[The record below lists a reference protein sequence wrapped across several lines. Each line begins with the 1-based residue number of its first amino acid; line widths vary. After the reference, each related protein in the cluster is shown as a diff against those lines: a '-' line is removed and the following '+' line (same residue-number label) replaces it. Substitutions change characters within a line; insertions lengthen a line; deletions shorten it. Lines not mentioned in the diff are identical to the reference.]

1 METRANQLKV
11 LRQGDPLTCQ
21 RIWDA
26 IILGREPA
34 TLENVVHYCCQNFKV
49 DSEYLKQQVVL
60 LVEDGLISKKVSAK
74 ANSRGVEQSVIYY
87 IPVS

>member
-1 METRANQLKV
+1 METLANQLKV
-11 LRQGDPLTCQ
+11 FRQGDPLLCQ

-26 IILGREPA
+26 IRLSRELA

-49 DSEYLKQQVVL
+49 EAEYLKHQIVL
-60 LVEDGLISKKVSAK
+60 LVGDGLITKKVCAK
-74 ANSRGVEQSVIYY
+74 ANSRGAEQSVIYY

>member
-1 METRANQLKV
+1 METRANQLKA

-26 IILGREPA
+26 ILLGGEAA
-34 TLENVVHYCCQNFKV
+34 TLENVVHYCCHHFNFEV
-49 DSEYLKQQVVL
+49 EYLQQQIGL
-60 LVEDGLISKKVSAK
+60 LAKDGLITRKVSAK
-74 ANSRGVEQSVIYY
+74 ANSRGVEQLVCC

>member
-1 METRANQLKV
+1 METLANQLKV
-11 LRQGDPLTCQ
+11 FRQGDPLLCQ

-26 IILGREPA
+26 IRLSRELA

-49 DSEYLKQQVVL
+49 EAEYLKEQIVL
-60 LVEDGLISKKVSAK
+60 LVEDGLITKKVSAE

>member
-1 METRANQLKV
+1 METLANQLKAF
-11 LRQGDPLTCQ
+11 RQGDPLTCQ

-26 IILGREPA
+26 IIFGREAA

-49 DSEYLKQQVVL
+49 EAEYLKQQVGL
-60 LVEDGLISKKVSAK
+60 LVEDGLITKKVSAK

>member
-26 IILGREPA
+26 IILGRKPA

-49 DSEYLKQQVVL
+49 ESEYLKQQVGL
-60 LVEDGLISKKVSAK
+60 LVEDGLITKKISAK
-74 ANSRGVEQSVIYY
+74 ANSRGVEQSVYC

>member
-1 METRANQLKV
+1 METLANQLKV
-11 LRQGDPLTCQ
+11 FRQGDPLLCQ

-26 IILGREPA
+26 IRLSRELA

-49 DSEYLKQQVVL
+49 EAEYLKHQIVL
-60 LVEDGLISKKVSAK
+60 LVGDGLITKNVCAK
-74 ANSRGVEQSVIYY
+74 ANSRGAEQSVIYC

>member
-1 METRANQLKV
+1 METLANQLKV
-11 LRQGDPLTCQ
+11 FRQGDPLLCQ

-26 IILGREPA
+26 IRLSRELA

-49 DSEYLKQQVVL
+49 EAEYLKHQIVL
-60 LVEDGLISKKVSAK
+60 LVGDGLITKKVCAK
-74 ANSRGVEQSVIYY
+74 ANSRGAEQSVIYC